1 MLKKTWSS
9 MLCEHTRKHSKIER
23 PKVKDIVTCI
33 ENGDLKMTIEFKLL
47 VALKYTMDPIDCVL
61 SLTVS

>member
-1 MLKKTWSS
+1 
-9 MLCEHTRKHSKIER
+9 MLCEHIRKQSKMKR
-23 PKVKDIVTCI
+23 PKIKDIVTCI
-33 ENGDLKMTIEFKLL
+33 ENGDREMTIEFKFL